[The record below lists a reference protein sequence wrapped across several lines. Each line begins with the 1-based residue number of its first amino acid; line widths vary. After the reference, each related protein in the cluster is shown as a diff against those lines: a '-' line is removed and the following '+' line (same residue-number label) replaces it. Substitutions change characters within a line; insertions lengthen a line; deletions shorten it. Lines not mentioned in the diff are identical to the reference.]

1 MNAPQSFLSPR
12 LRRAPGTGVKAK
24 LTALAT
30 AVPKHRISQADARE
44 KARMI
49 FAERTPLFAALEPV
63 FENAEIAA
71 RYSCQPIE
79 WFAKPSDFREKARLY
94 EQHAVAL
101 SVDAATKAL
110 DGAGLEAGEIDALVC
125 VSSTGVMTPG
135 LDAHLIN
142 RLPFRPDTVRLPIFG
157 LGCAGG
163 VLGLTRAVQLVQ
175 SRPRMKC
182 LLVVVELCTLAF
194 RHDRLTK
201 SNLVATALFGD
212 GAAAAIIT
220 SGPARGVLGILG
232 AAGEHC
238 WPGTLDV
245 MGWRVDGQGLD
256 VIFNR
261 RIPEIVATKFTS
273 ALNGF
278 LGRARLCLEDIA
290 RPCCHPGGAKVV
302 AALEQAFGLCRGGLD
317 FERQVLAEF
326 GNMSAP
332 TVLFVL
338 DRIVKA
344 GRSGPTLLCA
354 LGPGFTAAFQTIT
367 LIPDGRAVSQA
378 A

>member
-1 MNAPQSFLSPR
+1 MNAPQSFISPE
-12 LRRAPGTGVKAK
+12 LLRAPGARVEAK

-30 AVPKHRISQADARE
+30 AVPKHRIAQAEARE
-44 KARMI
+44 RARAI

-63 FENAEIAA
+63 FENAEISA

-79 WFAKPSDFREKARLY
+79 WFARPSDFTEKARLY

-101 SVDAATKAL
+101 SAEAATKAL
-110 DGAGLEAGEIDALVC
+110 DGAGLRAGEIDAIVC
-125 VSSTGVMTPG
+125 VSSTGVMTPS

-163 VLGLTRAVQLVQ
+163 VLGLTRASQLVL
-175 SRPRMKC
+175 SRPGMKC

-212 GAAAAIIT
+212 GAAAAVVT
-220 SGPARGVLGILG
+220 SGPAPAALGTLG

-245 MGWRVDGQGLD
+245 MGWQVDAQGLD
-256 VIFNR
+256 VIFHR
-261 RIPEIVATKFTS
+261 RIPEIVETDFMC
-273 ALNGF
+273 ALKGF
-278 LGRARLCLEDIA
+278 LGNARLCLEDIV

-302 AALEQAFGLCRGGLD
+302 AALERVFGRRRGGLD
-317 FERQVLAEF
+317 YEREVLAEF

-338 DRIVKA
+338 ERIVRA
-344 GRSGPTLLCA
+344 GVAGPLLLSA

-367 LIPDGRAVSQA
+367 LNPDARAVSQA